1 MWRSTRGGHFRYLIH
16 ERRHCDVFQKNVFFC
31 GKFSILNK
39 NCAKNKKALV
49 LLVFSY
55 SLPSVFPSLCPS
67 LAFMHFLRCELLGYF
82 IDQPSE
88 GFWHC
93 LLSAVCGEAC
103 LLFQSLTFII
113 DGELQVILVSIFVE
127 KHCLQINNF
136 KPKAELIKT
145 NWLVLFPVS
154 DVDIP
159 KNLHYIIFSK
169 LLKGLT
175 T

>member
-1 MWRSTRGGHFRYLIH
+1 MANS
-16 ERRHCDVFQKNVFFC
+16 QFFI
-31 GKFSILNK
+31 KIVQ
-39 NCAKNKKALV
+39 KKALV

-55 SLPSVFPSLCPS
+55 SPSVFPSLCPS

-127 KHCLQINNF
+127 KHCSQINNF

-145 NWLVLFPVS
+145 N
-154 DVDIP
+154 
-159 KNLHYIIFSK
+159 
-169 LLKGLT
+169 
-175 T
+175 

>member
-1 MWRSTRGGHFRYLIH
+1 MKDATVTSFRRMFFFVANSQFFIKI
-16 ERRHCDVFQKNVFFC
+16 VQK
-31 GKFSILNK
+31 K
-39 NCAKNKKALV
+39 LV

-67 LAFMHFLRCELLGYF
+67 LAFLHFLRCKLLGYF

-145 NWLVLFPVS
+145 N
-154 DVDIP
+154 
-159 KNLHYIIFSK
+159 
-169 LLKGLT
+169 
-175 T
+175 